1 MEVATLA
8 SSWTSFWSAI
18 SSATGMGPVISL
30 LAIVGVLLAVGSLL
44 GWLFAIRKSGGFG
57 GEAVKKQHHKLIFG
71 FILGMALASPTIVI
85 PVFLTLIGQI
95 ISGVIAIVHSLP

>member
-1 MEVATLA
+1 MIATLTTD
-8 SSWTSFWSAI
+8 WTSFWSTI

-30 LAIVGVLLAVGSLL
+30 LSIIGVLLAVGSLL
-44 GWLFAIRKSGGFG
+44 GWLWEVRKSGGFK
-57 GEAVKKQHHKLIFG
+57 GESIRKSHHKLIFG

-95 ISGVIAIVHSLP
+95 ISGVVAIIHALP